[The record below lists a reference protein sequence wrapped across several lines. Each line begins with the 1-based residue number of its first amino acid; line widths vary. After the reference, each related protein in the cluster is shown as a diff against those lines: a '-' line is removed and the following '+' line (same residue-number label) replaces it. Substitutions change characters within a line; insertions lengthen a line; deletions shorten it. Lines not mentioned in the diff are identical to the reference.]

1 MTTFRR
7 TALLIGLLVAGSL
20 LAGCPGMPGMP
31 GAGQSQ
37 QTMPPGVLP
46 PPGLESGGAR
56 TLMGT
61 TITPPDNAYLLVSLD
76 RMGSEPAAPVEWQ
89 TCRRV
94 TPLESCLLLE
104 GINYDG
110 RAEGA
115 PKDVNQLIT
124 YGQLQRFEWKY
135 EARPAPPAGESAE
148 GEQPAPKEKTG
159 SE

>member
-7 TALLIGLLVAGSL
+7 TAMLVALLVTGSL

-31 GAGQSQ
+31 GSSQSQ
-37 QTMPPGVLP
+37 QNIPPGVLP

-61 TITPPDNAYLLVSLD
+61 TITAPDNSFLLVSLD
-76 RMGSEPAAPVEWQ
+76 RVGSEPSVPVEWQ

-94 TPLESCLLLE
+94 TPLESCFLLE

-110 RAEGA
+110 RVEGA
-115 PKDVNQLIT
+115 PKDVNQIIR
-124 YGQLQRFEWKY
+124 YEQVRRFEWKY
-135 EARPAPPAGESAE
+135 EARPVPPAGERTEDEQSAPE
-148 GEQPAPKEKTG
+148 EKKG

>member
-1 MTTFRR
+1 MTIFRR
-7 TALLIGLLVAGSL
+7 SALLVGLLVAGSL

-31 GAGQSQ
+31 GGGQSQ
-37 QTMPPGVLP
+37 QNMPPGVLP

-61 TITPPDNAYLLVSLD
+61 TITAPDNAYLLVSLD
-76 RMGSEPAAPVEWQ
+76 RMGSELSDPAEWQ

-94 TPLESCLLLE
+94 TPLERCLLLE

-115 PKDVNQLIT
+115 PKDVNQIIP
-124 YGQLQRFEWKY
+124 YEQVRRFEWKY
-135 EARPAPPAGESAE
+135 EARPTPPAGESAE
-148 GEQPAPKEKTG
+148 GEQPAPEEKKG